1 MIVTGCDRMVK
12 YGSQVKIIRASE
24 LTTVENLLNEFIID
38 RYVWKIIPVDHE
50 VDFVFMVWYMET
62 KDSN

>member
-1 MIVTGCDRMVK
+1 MIATGCDRMVK
-12 YGSQVKIIRASE
+12 CGTQVKIIRAGE

-38 RYVWKIIPVDHE
+38 RYVREIIPVSHE

>member
-1 MIVTGCDRMVK
+1 MIAKGSDKMVK
-12 YGSQVKIIRASE
+12 YGTQVKIIRASE